1 MTARRTLRRLW
12 PLLLAWVLLG
22 ASECSESSINADI
35 NEVFGI
41 NTDDTFQV
49 GLALLGARALG
60 SEEERQATEM
70 GNTLKDFRRAD
81 HEQKGDR
88 LYEKKD
94 YDGAAKEYRE
104 ALSWTGTGPEQDR
117 KRGSLESQLASTLE
131 IQAGATS
138 DKSLAA
144 ARYREAAA
152 HYDKVAQLTDWQ
164 AYKAQTMLSQA
175 YALRNAGDLG
185 ASCSVLRKA
194 APITPT
200 ENKGAIDIL
209 RADLRTRGLTCEG

>member
-41 NTDDTFQV
+41 NTDDTFQI

-81 HEQKGDR
+81 HEQKGDK
-88 LYEKKD
+88 LYDKKD
-94 YDGAAKEYRE
+94 YDGAVKEYRE
-104 ALSWTGTGPEQDR
+104 ALSWTGTGAQQDR
-117 KRGSLESQLASTLE
+117 KRESLESQLAVTLTL
-131 IQAGATS
+131 QAEATA
-138 DKSLAA
+138 DKGLAA
-144 ARYREAAA
+144 ARYRESAA
-152 HYDKVAQLTDWQ
+152 HYGRVAELTDWQ
-164 AYKAQTMLSQA
+164 DYKAQTMLNQA
-175 YALRNAGDLG
+175 YSLRNAGDLG

-194 APITPT
+194 APITPAA
-200 ENKGAIDIL
+200 NKGAIEFL
-209 RADLRTRGLTCEG
+209 RADLKTRGLGCD